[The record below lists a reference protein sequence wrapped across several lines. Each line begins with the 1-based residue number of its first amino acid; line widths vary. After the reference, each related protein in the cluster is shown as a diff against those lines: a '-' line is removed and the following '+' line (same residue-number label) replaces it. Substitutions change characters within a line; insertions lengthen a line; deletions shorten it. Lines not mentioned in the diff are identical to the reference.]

1 MTTRQMTTRAD
12 TSTSRLPSNSRVAIA
27 RCPCYDPSVVRQA
40 ILQVLEPFGG
50 MGAFVQAGARVV
62 LKPNFVQ
69 GRPAERAANTHPVF
83 IVAVAE
89 LVREYGGDPIVAD
102 SPGWGTAEGVARANG
117 LEPLARRVGLPIVTL
132 RDPVRFRDTRVS
144 VRHLRVSATV
154 RSADLVI
161 NLPKFKAHQQML
173 LTLGVKNV
181 FGCVPGRRKAG
192 LHMLSHD
199 DRHWF
204 ARMLVENYLAVR
216 PALTI
221 MDGIVAMEGN
231 GPSNGDPRPLG
242 VVMAAADAV
251 ALDRVAVEIVG
262 VPWQELT
269 TLVAAKEM
277 QAGCV
282 DLERIELVGPS
293 LESLRVSNFRLPLIM
308 PISFSPMRILRGLI
322 KNYLI
327 TLRHRREQLG

>member
-1 MTTRQMTTRAD
+1 MTTRPEITT
-12 TSTSRLPSNSRVAIA
+12 SSPPSSSRVAVS
-27 RCPCYDPSVVRQA
+27 RCKSYDPSSVRQA
-40 ILQVLEPFGG
+40 IEQVLEPFGG
-50 MGAFVQAGARVV
+50 MGAFVRAGARVV

-83 IVAVAE
+83 IMAVAE
-89 LVREYGGDPIVAD
+89 LVRECGGVPLIAD

-117 LEPLARRVGLPIVTL
+117 LEPLAQSAGVPIVTL
-132 RDPVRFRDTRVS
+132 RDPERLPDGRVS
-144 VRHLRVSATV
+144 VRQLRVSSTI

-173 LTLGVKNV
+173 MSLAVKNV

-192 LHMLSHD
+192 LHMLSRD

-204 ARMLVENYLAVR
+204 ARMLVENYLAVQ

-242 VVMAAADAV
+242 VVMAATDAV
-251 ALDRVAVEIVG
+251 ALDRVAVEIIG
-262 VPWQELT
+262 LPWQKLT

-282 DLERIELVGPS
+282 DLERIEVVGPP
-293 LESLRVSNFRLPLIM
+293 LDSLRVNGFRLPLLM
-308 PISFSPMRILRGLI
+308 PISFSPLRILRGLI

-327 TLRHRREQLG
+327 TLRQRREQLS